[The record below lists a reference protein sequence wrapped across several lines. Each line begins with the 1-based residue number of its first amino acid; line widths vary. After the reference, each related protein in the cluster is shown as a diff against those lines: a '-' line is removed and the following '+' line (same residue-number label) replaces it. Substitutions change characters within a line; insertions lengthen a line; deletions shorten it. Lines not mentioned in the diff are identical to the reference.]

1 MRPVPSVAIH
11 AEESSCCQCRPSRG
25 DSKSA
30 ARSMKD
36 TSVPIAIG
44 TPRSFKSRRVLS
56 SGVSSENF
64 EATSQVSQSHVTF
77 ERSYGAGSERG

>member
-1 MRPVPSVAIH
+1 M
-11 AEESSCCQCRPSRG
+11 
-25 DSKSA
+25 
-30 ARSMKD
+30 
-36 TSVPIAIG
+36 PIAIG